1 MQIGIKKL
9 TSAQKRKLR
18 AGKQIR
24 IYTGTGMN
32 IDLSDTQYK
41 KCHRN
46 FKKGSGYPIST
57 FRFNLYSY
65 NVNHLNI
72 VTDVVSIG
80 SF

>member
-1 MQIGIKKL
+1 MDILYALLIFKSNLKKL
-9 TSAQKRKLR
+9 L
-18 AGKQIR
+18 
-24 IYTGTGMN
+24 
-32 IDLSDTQYK
+32 D
-41 KCHRN
+41 